1 MSITLQSSQVTSNDL
16 YIELM
21 VIDLGCEKC
30 DVMTDNNRP
39 AGAVLFT
46 GFNTRARPVSS
57 QKLNNATM
65 HATRKDYSGEMVTRS
80 SCNAGAKHCTLRWAE
95 M

>member
-39 AGAVLFT
+39 VQCFLLVS
-46 GFNTRARPVSS
+46 TRARALSVLKS
-57 QKLNNATM
+57 
-65 HATRKDYSGEMVTRS
+65 
-80 SCNAGAKHCTLRWAE
+80 
-95 M
+95 